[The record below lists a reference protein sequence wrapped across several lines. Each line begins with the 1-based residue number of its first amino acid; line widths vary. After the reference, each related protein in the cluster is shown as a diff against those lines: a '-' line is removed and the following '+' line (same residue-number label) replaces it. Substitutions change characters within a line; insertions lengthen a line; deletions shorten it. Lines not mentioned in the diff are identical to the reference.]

1 MRRILIL
8 FAFAIT
14 SASLLSA
21 NQGAT
26 YSDNDDFRA
35 KGLIIRPELYGALL
49 VDIGYQINPRLQV
62 SFGFGPELDFSD
74 NHLSIFDL
82 IVGGR
87 AYATPTKWTA
97 FFDYHL
103 GVSTSQ
109 GIGIITHRFT
119 LGPSYKNF
127 DFGAGIMHMSAS
139 GESAT
144 GPVIT
149 LGYNFRF

>member
-62 SFGFGPELDFSD
+62 SFGFHLRPHRRRPSLRHPHQMDRILRLSPWRIHLAGHWHHHPPLHPGAQLQELRLRRWH
-74 NHLSIFDL
+74 NAHVRL
-82 IVGGR
+82 GR
-87 AYATPTKWTA
+87 KCDRPC
-97 FFDYHL
+97 YHPRL
-103 GVSTSQ
+103 Q
-109 GIGIITHRFT
+109 F
-119 LGPSYKNF
+119 
-127 DFGAGIMHMSAS
+127 
-139 GESAT
+139 
-144 GPVIT
+144 PVLT
-149 LGYNFRF
+149 